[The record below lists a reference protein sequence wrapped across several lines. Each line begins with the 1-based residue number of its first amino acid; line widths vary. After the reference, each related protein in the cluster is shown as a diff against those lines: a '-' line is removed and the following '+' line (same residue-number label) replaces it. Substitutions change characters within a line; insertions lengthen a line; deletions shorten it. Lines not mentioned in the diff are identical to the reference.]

1 MPTMHTVVKKHN
13 KGVTK
18 KHQKVQ
24 KSTKNSWVLSGTL
37 GYSRPRVLSGTLR
50 YWGILLGT
58 FRYFLV
64 FFVLLWTFW
73 YLFVILST
81 FWYFWVLVR
90 TFEDLWVLL
99 STFEYWWIF
108 CIYLWTKSPLFN
120 FSIFAKAPLRG
131 HGNFIILPKMIRFCW
146 KLNWMVKMD
155 IEIDWKF

>member
-81 FWYFWVLVR
+81 FWYFWVLV
-90 TFEDLWVLL
+90 
-99 STFEYWWIF
+99 STFDYIWILLNIF
-108 CIYLWTKSPLFN
+108 YTFMIKITSIN
-120 FSIFAKAPLRG
+120 FSICAKPPRRG
-131 HGNFIILPKMIRFCW
+131 HGDWIIFSLVHNEYSTLQITLTVGRSLTIRQ
-146 KLNWMVKMD
+146 LD
-155 IEIDWKF
+155 